1 MIKNI
6 RLHCIF
12 VFVVTESKRIL
23 MLAISYN
30 KVKENAFDQA

>member
-6 RLHCIF
+6 RLHCI
-12 VFVVTESKRIL
+12 FVVTESKRIL